1 MSAKRSVHHSHQ
13 HAASLS
19 TDNTHRTGHPLQNA
33 RPRAS
38 HRAVLLGIAVGTD
51 PESRSLVYAPPC
63 SFVSAIFICPFF
75 ISHLAFA
82 REICLLCQ
90 VFGSLIRHA
99 ASIARTP
106 ITLSVPVIC
115 AAFFGRSVFLPR
127 LCIRPLQ
134 PLGSARIAAVGVPPI
149 AASMNIK
156 VSAASAACDLVKLRL
171 VLGETKTGLL
181 GKMTRSCP
189 YPLDRCRVT
198 RRAAE
203 AQVRTLHL
211 RPRYENPHLGVPTL
225 SSFRHSKQSTDHA
238 ALGEG

>member
-38 HRAVLLGIAVGTD
+38 HSAVLLGIAVGTD

-63 SFVSAIFICPFF
+63 SGVSAIFICPFF
-75 ISHLAFA
+75 ILHLAFA
-82 REICLLCQ
+82 REMCRLCQ

-99 ASIARTP
+99 VSIARSP
-106 ITLSVPVIC
+106 IPLRVPMIS
-115 AAFFGRSVFLPR
+115 AALFGRSVFLSS

-134 PLGSARIAAVGVPPI
+134 PLRPARVAAVGMPPV
-149 AASMNIK
+149 ATPVDAK
-156 VSAASAACDLVKLRL
+156 VGSASAAGDLANLRL

-181 GKMTRSCP
+181 GRMNRSSP
-189 YPLDRCRVT
+189 YPLDQHRVT
-198 RRAAE
+198 RRAAGSSP
-203 AQVRTLHL
+203 
-211 RPRYENPHLGVPTL
+211 RPPP
-225 SSFRHSKQSTDHA
+225 SSS
-238 ALGEG
+238 L